1 MAFAH
6 RTRLWR
12 ASTRLCTRDLPR
24 LCTCNLPR
32 LCTYDLVVNHIRVQD
47 SCATGHSHALVLKG
61 RSTFSLQA
69 MQAILEP
76 RSGSGNEFIG
86 LMSYMPILYMHC
98 VNTCAKIYITPPT
111 LPPSPPFPMRSP
123 PLALPPPCSQCDP
136 SLPLAMRPLPH
147 LFPMQPQCPPT
158 LHLFPMRPA
167 PPPPTPCS
175 QCPPSP
181 CPLCPTP
188 LPWFPMRPLPPP
200 LAPYA
205 PPPSPR
211 SLCDPSPK
219 PPPPPLVPYA
229 TPPPLPLFPMRPLP
243 HKCASEW
250 NFVVKCASEG
260 KCASEWNLKC
270 ASEGFALG
278 THRIGI
284 SIPSS
289 ACWQANHDAVWH
301 ACSCIWWYSS
311 VLPPMNV
318 VHQCN
323 WSTCAKTSAHNYGNY
338 IASNSVNQPDW

>member
-47 SCATGHSHALVLKG
+47 SCAMGHSHALVLKG

-76 RSGSGNEFIG
+76 RGGSGNEFIG

-98 VNTCAKIYITPPT
+98 VNTCAKFT
-111 LPPSPPFPMRSP
+111 SPPHL
-123 PLALPPPCSQCDP
+123 PLFSQCDP
-136 SLPLAMRPLPH
+136 PPFPSFPNAIPTPRPSPS
-147 LFPMQPQCPPT
+147 
-158 LHLFPMRPA
+158 LFPMRPIPSPWQRDPSPTCSQCNPNA
-167 PPPPTPCS
+167 PPPSTFSLCDPLPH
-175 QCPPSP
+175 PPPLVPNAPLPLSP
-181 CPLCPTP
+181 MPHP
-188 LPWFPMRPLPPP
+188 LPWFPMRPIPQT
-200 LAPYA
+200 
-205 PPPSPR
+205 
-211 SLCDPSPK
+211 
-219 PPPPPLVPYA
+219 PPPPLF
-229 TPPPLPLFPMRPLP
+229 PLFPMRPLP

-278 THRIGI
+278 GHRIGI

-301 ACSCIWWYSS
+301 ASSCIWWYSS
-311 VLPPMNV
+311 VLPPMSV

>member
-1 MAFAH
+1 MQKKTSKRFCKTGPPHHAISIQRHPVLGFPGESW
-6 RTRLWR
+6 RR

-47 SCATGHSHALVLKG
+47 SCAMGHRLSHALVLKG

-98 VNTCAKIYITPPT
+98 VNTCAKIYIT
-111 LPPSPPFPMRSP
+111 LPPSPFFPMRPSP
-123 PLALPPPCSQCDP
+123 LPFLSQCDP
-136 SLPLAMRPLPH
+136 HPSPFPLLVPYATHPLPLATRPLPH

-181 CPLCPTP
+181 CPLCPP

-200 LAPYA
+200 LVPYA
-205 PPPSPR
+205 PPPS
-211 SLCDPSPK
+211 
-219 PPPPPLVPYA
+219 LVPYA
-229 TPPPLPLFPMRPLP
+229 PHPPNPPHPPLFPMRPLPPTPLPLFSMRPLP
-243 HKCASEW
+243 HKCASE
-250 NFVVKCASEG
+250 
-260 KCASEWNLKC
+260 
-270 ASEGFALG
+270 
-278 THRIGI
+278 
-284 SIPSS
+284 
-289 ACWQANHDAVWH
+289 
-301 ACSCIWWYSS
+301 
-311 VLPPMNV
+311 
-318 VHQCN
+318 
-323 WSTCAKTSAHNYGNY
+323 
-338 IASNSVNQPDW
+338 

>member
-1 MAFAH
+1 MTSTGNLWPLHTEHACDGRALACASWFA
-6 RTRLWR
+6 
-12 ASTRLCTRDLPR
+12 S
-24 LCTCNLPR
+24 
-32 LCTYDLVVNHIRVQD
+32 LVHLQSSSLVHLRSCVNHIRVQD
-47 SCATGHSHALVLKG
+47 SCAMGHSHALVLKG

-76 RSGSGNEFIG
+76 RGGSGNEFIG

-98 VNTCAKIYITPPT
+98 VNTCAKFTSPPHLPLFPNAT

-136 SLPLAMRPLPH
+136 SPPLGNATPPH

-167 PPPPTPCS
+167 PPPPPLV
-175 QCPPSP
+175 PNAPLPLSP
-181 CPLCPTP
+181 MPHP
-188 LPWFPMRPLPPP
+188 LPWFPMRPIPQ
-200 LAPYA
+200 
-205 PPPSPR
+205 
-211 SLCDPSPK
+211 
-219 PPPPPLVPYA
+219 
-229 TPPPLPLFPMRPLP
+229 TPPHPLFPLFPMRPLP

-260 KCASEWNLKC
+260 KRASEWNLKC

-278 THRIGI
+278 GHRIGI

-301 ACSCIWWYSS
+301 ASSCIWWYSS
-311 VLPPMNV
+311 VLPPMSV

-323 WSTCAKTSAHNYGNY
+323 WSTCAKTSAHNYGKLH
-338 IASNSVNQPDW
+338 SQ